1 MLRFNF
7 CLRQST
13 AYRKSLQKL
22 PKLSFM
28 RLGQLFENRLLLTI
42 SATFF
47 FTIIN
52 SCDKET
58 MCLLQSM
65 LSRALVFTFQFRLF
79 FFVKHFCDLCSH
91 TSFLER
97 NAKCCKCQPHKMLS
111 GGFQLVCTVCACV
124 VCSKSGVHDKLYS
137 VCRLFNILPI
147 ALWWV
152 I

>member
-13 AYRKSLQKL
+13 VYRKSLQKL

-42 SATFF
+42 SATFI

-79 FFVKHFCDLCSH
+79 FFSWDISAICVA
-91 TSFLER
+91 TQVFLNGMQNVA
-97 NAKCCKCQPHKMLS
+97 NASRTKCC
-111 GGFQLVCTVCACV
+111 LVDLNLYVQCVHVLFVVRV
-124 VCSKSGVHDKLYS
+124 VCMISYIAYVVYLTYS
-137 VCRLFNILPI
+137 LLHCGG
-147 ALWWV
+147 
-152 I
+152 